1 MSLFAAV
8 LLGIVQ
14 GLTEFLPVS
23 SSGHLVIAEA
33 LLGVD
38 PPGVAFEVL
47 LHLATLCA
55 VVWAYRARVGELATG
70 MLRADPAAWRYA
82 GLILLASVPAGIVG
96 ILGRTRLEAAFDRP
110 VLAAAML
117 LVTGCIVYTL
127 KFTAPRA
134 TDPAPDAAR
143 SVWIGFAQ
151 AFAILPGI
159 SRSGST
165 VAIGAWRGVEVVKL
179 AEFSFLLSIPVIL
192 GASLLQ
198 LGELQDAAAIG
209 AGPLVAGFASA
220 LGAGVLAIRL
230 FVRMLR
236 NRTFHNFAWYCW
248 GAGIAYLLAAAFVPS
263 LR

>member
-1 MSLFAAV
+1 MSLLFAA

-23 SSGHLVIAEA
+23 SSGHLVMAEA
-33 LLGVD
+33 MLGID

-55 VVWAYRARVGELATG
+55 VVWAYRARVGELAAG
-70 MLRADPAAWRYA
+70 LVRVDREAWRYT
-82 GLILLASVPAGIVG
+82 GLILLASVPAGVVG
-96 ILGRTRLEAAFDRP
+96 VLGRSELEAAFGQP

-117 LVTGCIVYTL
+117 LVTGCVVFTL
-127 KFTAPRA
+127 KFTGPRA
-134 TDPAPDAAR
+134 SDPTPDVPR
-143 SVWIGFAQ
+143 SLWIGIAQ

-165 VAIGAWRGVEVVKL
+165 VAVGAWRGLEVEKL
-179 AEFSFLLSIPVIL
+179 AEFSFLLSIPAIL

-198 LGELQDAAAIG
+198 LGDMRDAAAIG
-209 AGPLVAGFASA
+209 AGPLAVGFVFA
-220 LGAGVLAIRL
+220 LAAGVLAIRL

-236 NRTFHNFAWYCW
+236 NRTFHHFAWYCW
-248 GAGIAYLLAAAFVPS
+248 AAGTAYLLAAAFVPA